1 MKKDFNENKKIK
13 KENVMRVKNLI
24 ILLPVVLLA
33 LAVGYWAGSSSNS
46 MKMDSPNATEQTVS
60 LKDKKDTSKE
70 GRKVL
75 YWKAPMN
82 PSEIYD
88 HPGKSKMG
96 MDLVPVYEGETSA
109 GSKGSVKIDPVTIQN
124 MGVKTAMVQ
133 KGDFSKTVR
142 TVGNISYD
150 ENRLY
155 TVNLKYSG
163 WIEKL
168 YANYEGQM
176 VRKGDPLLTI
186 YSPDLVTTQQE
197 YLLALNTRNAL
208 DGSDF
213 NTIKA
218 GGNSLLEAAQKR
230 LDYWDLPASFVKNLK
245 ASGKIRKSILLHS
258 PANGVIVHKNV
269 IEGMHIKEGTNILQI
284 ADLSKVWLNASVYDY
299 ELPWIAKG
307 QKVRMTLSYLPGET
321 FTGYIDY
328 IYPTLNQKARDV
340 RVRIVFPNKN
350 LELKPGMYANISIR
364 GRTISNTLYI
374 PSESVIHTG
383 TRDIVFVDKGDGT
396 FEPRQVDLGME
407 GGAGNNDIQVLSGL
421 QQGEKIVT
429 SAQFL
434 IDSESRLQEAIQKML
449 KSKSPNMKMDK
460 MQMEGKAPSS
470 PGSMDNMQQKQKTPE
485 SQRQEHNKA
494 SNNHETK

>member
-1 MKKDFNENKKIK
+1 MKIDFKENKKTK
-13 KENVMRVKNLI
+13 KENVMRGKTLI

-33 LAVGYWAGSSSNS
+33 LAAGYWAGSSSNS
-46 MKMDSPNATEQTVS
+46 MKMDNPNGTEQNAG
-60 LKDKKDTSKE
+60 LKDKKDTSKD

-96 MDLVPVYEGETSA
+96 MDLVPVYEGEAPA
-109 GSKGSVKIDPVTIQN
+109 GAKGTVKIDPVTIQN

-142 TVGNISYD
+142 TVGNITYD
-150 ENRLY
+150 ENHLY

-168 YANYEGQM
+168 YASYEGQM

-208 DGSDF
+208 GGSDF
-213 NTIKA
+213 NTIKD

-230 LDYWDLPASFVKNLK
+230 MDYWDLPASFVRDLK
-245 ASGKIRKSILLHS
+245 TSGKVRKSILLHS
-258 PANGVIVHKNV
+258 PATGVIVHKNV
-269 IEGMHIKEGTNILQI
+269 IEGMHIKEGTNIIQI
-284 ADLSKVWLNASVYDY
+284 ADLSKVWLNASIYDY
-299 ELPWIAKG
+299 ELPWIVKG
-307 QKVRMTLSYLPGET
+307 QKVTMSLSYLPGET
-321 FTGYIDY
+321 FTGAIDY

-383 TRDIVFVDKGDGT
+383 TRDIVFIDKGAGK
-396 FEPRQVDLGME
+396 FEPRQVELGIE

-421 QQGEKIVT
+421 QQGEMIVT

-434 IDSESRLQEAIQKML
+434 LDSESRLQEAIQKML
-449 KSKSPNMKMDK
+449 ESKSPGMKMEK
-460 MQMEGKAPSS
+460 KQMEGKAPST
-470 PGSMDNMQQKQKTPE
+470 PKSMENMQQKQKSPE
-485 SQRQEHNKA
+485 SQKHEHNKA
-494 SNNHETK
+494 NNNHETK